1 MGSNK
6 VTYTSGEAYHSSS
19 KRDIYKKCVQLL
31 LEHKKQTL
39 LLVIFGISASLSR
52 AGIMYLL
59 NAITSLS
66 VGTTTWPLVTGY
78 LFALLA
84 VCITSYGFTYL
95 ANLKSQDVIREMQ
108 VSLIYKAC
116 SILCTPTYSLP
127 NTTDR
132 LDLMLLLRQ
141 DVRSV
146 RNISLN
152 LINIAMKFA
161 NVGAIYVPILF
172 LSWKIGLSIPI
183 LLMPVLWLIIKT
195 NTKVAK
201 KSLEIREHILK
212 NAGTT
217 GKFLKSLP
225 YIRLYDSRNFG
236 PSIVSRMM
244 HERLIHRLSIA
255 RLRYFAIFL
264 SGIAGSIG
272 VIAIIG
278 IAAYSGLN
286 IRFQEVIPALVGFF
300 MVQQAIGGIIEAS
313 AKNNEN
319 LPIARHYFNKMSSW
333 QHANSEDKG
342 KDLPSIK
349 SIEFKETKF
358 QCEPQQVTGWN
369 LKLERDIYCLVSRK
383 MPIFNRI
390 IRNLTQSDIPLEGQ
404 ILINGEDYRNYSR
417 ISIYNNFGLLTQGTP
432 IFPLTVKENIM
443 LASKE
448 ATEAGFEKLDK
459 LFDIKQTFSN
469 FEKGIDTDLRERE
482 SQLSEMQEIMIAV
495 SRLMTKEVSLY
506 FIDMHILRK
515 LPEKYVNTVINHLLS
530 RKNESIILLKPAV
543 LEDLDYCDRIIFFKA
558 NDLCIDASLKD
569 LNDGVRRK
577 HFYIN
582 PHPDVCG
589 LKAFSESPERCATF
603 ERAVFGFRG
612 FIDGLKNLYN
622 DGISDG
628 DKSVNEDSDKLVIE
642 VDVEEEL
649 EEIE

>member
-6 VTYTSGEAYHSSS
+6 VTYTSREEYRNSS
-19 KRDIYKKCVQLL
+19 KMDIYKKCVHLL
-31 LEHKKQTL
+31 LENKKQSL
-39 LLVIFGISASLSR
+39 LLVVFGICASLSR
-52 AGIMYLL
+52 AGIIYFL
-59 NAITSLS
+59 NHITSLS
-66 VGTTTWPLVTGY
+66 TSSITWLLVTGY
-78 LFALLA
+78 LFVLLTA
-84 VCITSYGFTYL
+84 CITSYGFTYL

-116 SILCTPTYSLP
+116 SNLCTSTYSLP
-127 NTTDR
+127 NAADR
-132 LDLMLLLRQ
+132 LDLLLLLRQ

-152 LINIAMKFA
+152 LINMAMKFA
-161 NVGAIYVPILF
+161 NVIAIYVPILF
-172 LSWKIGLSIPI
+172 LSWKIALSIPI
-183 LLMPVLWLIIKT
+183 LLMPVLWLILKT
-195 NTKVAK
+195 NTKVSK
-201 KSLEIREHILK
+201 KSLEIREHIIK

-225 YIRLYDSRNFG
+225 YIRLYDSKNIG
-236 PSIVSRMM
+236 SSIVSRMM
-244 HERLIHRLSIA
+244 HERMMHRLSIA
-255 RLRYFAIFL
+255 RLKNFAVFL

-278 IAAYSGLN
+278 IGFYSGFN

-300 MVQQAIGGIIEAS
+300 MVQQAVGGIIEAS
-313 AKNNEN
+313 ARNNEHM
-319 LPIARHYFNKMSSW
+319 PIARHYFNKMSSW
-333 QHANSEDKG
+333 QHAGSEHKG
-342 KDLPSIK
+342 KDLPSIE

-358 QCEPQQVTGWN
+358 QCKPSQVTGWN
-369 LKLERDIYCLVSRK
+369 LKLERGIYCLVSRK

-390 IRNLTQSDIPLEGQ
+390 IKNLTQSDMPLEGQ
-404 ILINGEDYRNYSR
+404 ILINGQDYRNYSMV
-417 ISIYNNFGLLTQGTP
+417 SIYNNFGLLTQGTP

-443 LASKE
+443 LVSKE
-448 ATEAGFEKLDK
+448 ATDAGFEEVNRLLD
-459 LFDIKQTFSN
+459 IRQTFSN

-482 SQLSEMQEIMIAV
+482 NQLSDLQEIMIAV
-495 SRLMTKEVSLY
+495 SRLMIKKVSLY

-543 LEDLDYCDRIIFFKA
+543 LEELDYCDRIIFFKG

-569 LNDGVRRK
+569 LKDGIKRE

-589 LKAFSESPERCATF
+589 LKAFSEDPERCATF
-603 ERAVFGFRG
+603 ERAVFGYMG

-622 DGISDG
+622 DDISDG
-628 DKSVNEDSDKLVIE
+628 DRSVNEDIDELVIE